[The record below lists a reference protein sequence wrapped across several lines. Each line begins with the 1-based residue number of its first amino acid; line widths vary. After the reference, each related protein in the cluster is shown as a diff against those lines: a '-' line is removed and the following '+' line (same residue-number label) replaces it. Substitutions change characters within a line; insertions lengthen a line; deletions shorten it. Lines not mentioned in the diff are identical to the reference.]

1 MNSRARDRSGR
12 RALSLLLLLPLLFH
26 LSPAQ
31 TPAVCAG
38 TIVSI
43 DSFRSAY
50 VETRR
55 VDVWLPAG
63 YDAAR
68 RYAVIYMHDG
78 QRLFDSTVTT
88 KGEEW
93 GMDET
98 LTRLMMQGKI
108 RNTMV
113 VGIWSNAEARH
124 AEYFPWKPVA
134 VLPDAERES
143 ITKLDF
149 NGNPRS
155 DKYLMFLVRE
165 LKPYVDARFATLPE
179 RENTFVGGSSMG
191 GLIAFY
197 ALCEYPDI
205 FGGAACLSPHWIG
218 NTGRHDEVIPGAF
231 RDYLRTHLPDPATH
245 RFYFDHGTV
254 GVDSLYAPGQRMVDD
269 VMRAGG
275 YDPSR
280 WMSREFAGA
289 NHSERDWC
297 RRLAIPMEFLLARP

>member
-1 MNSRARDRSGR
+1 MNSRARNRGR
-12 RALSLLLLLPLLFH
+12 GRALSLLLLLPLLVRP
-26 LSPAQ
+26 SPAQ

-38 TIVSI
+38 TIASI

-98 LTRLMMQGKI
+98 LTGLMTQGKI
-108 RNTMV
+108 RNTLV

-143 ITKLDF
+143 ITRLDF
-149 NGNPRS
+149 NGTPRS
-155 DKYLMFLVRE
+155 DRYLMFLVRE
-165 LKPYVDARFATLPE
+165 LKPYIDARFATLPD

-218 NTGRHDEVIPGAF
+218 NTGRHDDVIPGAF
-231 RDYLRTHLPDPATH
+231 GDYLRTHLPDPATH

-254 GVDSLYAPGQRMVDD
+254 GVDSLYAPGQRMIDA

-275 YDPSR
+275 YGASR
-280 WMSREFAGA
+280 WISREFAGA
-289 NHSERDWC
+289 NHSERDWY

>member
-1 MNSRARDRSGR
+1 M
-12 RALSLLLLLPLLFH
+12 LSVLYAP
-26 LSPAQ
+26 SPAQ
-31 TPAVCAG
+31 TPAVSAG
-38 TIVSI
+38 TIVTV
-43 DSFRSAY
+43 DSFPSAY

-55 VDVWLPAG
+55 VDIWLPAG

-68 RYAVIYMHDG
+68 RYAVIYIHDG
-78 QRLFDSTVTT
+78 QRLFDSTVTS

-93 GMDET
+93 GVDET
-98 LTRLMMQGKI
+98 LTALMNGGKI

-113 VGIWSNAEARH
+113 VGIWSNADARH

-134 VLPDAERES
+134 ALPAAERES
-143 ITKLDF
+143 ITRLDF

-155 DKYLMFLVRE
+155 DKYLTFLVRE
-165 LKPYVDARFATLPE
+165 LKPYIDAHYSTLTD
-179 RENTFVGGSSMG
+179 RENTFVAGSSMG

-197 ALCEYPDI
+197 ALCEYPDV

-218 NTGRHDEVIPGAF
+218 NTGRRDEVIPSAF
-231 RDYLRTHLPDPATH
+231 RDYLRCRLPDPVTH
-245 RFYFDHGTV
+245 RFYFDHGTL
-254 GVDSLYAPGQRMVDD
+254 GVDSLYAPGQRMIDE

-275 YDPSR
+275 YDASR

-297 RRLAIPMEFLLARP
+297 RRLAIPMEFLLGRR